1 MRAPAA
7 SFRSPNAHRSGSS
20 ESLLCSECLRS
31 LPCWFCGSVSAQ
43 NRRKK
48 QCTADTDMGRK
59 TKPFRFLSF
68 AEFLRLTDPAK
79 LTYVEDALVHLR
91 DPQNT
96 GRPYVHGC
104 PHAPYGREGGRA

>member
-1 MRAPAA
+1 
-7 SFRSPNAHRSGSS
+7 
-20 ESLLCSECLRS
+20 
-31 LPCWFCGSVSAQ
+31 
-43 NRRKK
+43 
-48 QCTADTDMGRK
+48 MGRK

-96 GRPYVHGC
+96 GRPMFTDV
-104 PHAPYGREGGRA
+104 PTPPTAGRAGERESVRAENGEESFIAKDANSRRK